1 LPRSPARTVGLVL
14 GCAAFGLLAFGP
26 GPFGEPGSRPAL
38 AAGVTALM
46 ALFWLS
52 EALPIHWT
60 ACVPLVAFPLL
71 GVLPGGPLANLGAA
85 LAAYLDPYIFLFLGG
100 MCIAAAMQQQDLH
113 RRLALTVLRRIGTE
127 PRRLLLGVIVACAAM
142 SMWISNTATA
152 TMMLP
157 IGLAIV
163 GQLEARAG
171 KRLEHFG
178 AALMLAIAYAS
189 NVGGI
194 GTKIGTA
201 PNALLAGFLA
211 GQGREV
217 SFLQFA
223 VVGTGFA
230 LLFLP
235 VVWLALWRVG
245 RRDAPREH
253 LGRELLDHELA
264 RLGPVKRAEWP
275 VLAVFAVTAALWIA
289 ARPLTGALRPA
300 AQALGLALRTAHVE
314 GGLGMLAALVLL
326 LLRVDARRVLEP
338 RALLRLPWSTLVLLG
353 GGFAMAVGVQE
364 SGLSELLAQRMSG
377 LGDLSPLAQ
386 VGSASA
392 ATVGI
397 SALASNTAT
406 IAVMLNVLN
415 EAAAPALATTVL
427 FAATLAS
434 SCDFALPAGTP
445 PNAIVFGS
453 GYLTVPRMA
462 RTGLA
467 LDLAA
472 AVVVTLWCLAVVPL
486 VL

>member
-1 LPRSPARTVGLVL
+1 
-14 GCAAFGLLAFGP
+14 
-26 GPFGEPGSRPAL
+26 
-38 AAGVTALM
+38 
-46 ALFWLS
+46 
-52 EALPIHWT
+52 
-60 ACVPLVAFPLL
+60 
-71 GVLPGGPLANLGAA
+71 
-85 LAAYLDPYIFLFLGG
+85 
-100 MCIAAAMQQQDLH
+100 
-113 RRLALTVLRRIGTE
+113 
-127 PRRLLLGVIVACAAM
+127 
-142 SMWISNTATA
+142 
-152 TMMLP
+152 
-157 IGLAIV
+157 
-163 GQLEARAG
+163 
-171 KRLEHFG
+171 
-178 AALMLAIAYAS
+178 
-189 NVGGI
+189 
-194 GTKIGTA
+194 
-201 PNALLAGFLA
+201 
-211 GQGREV
+211 
-217 SFLQFA
+217 
-223 VVGTGFA
+223 
-230 LLFLP
+230 
-235 VVWLALWRVG
+235 VWLALWRVG

-264 RLGPVKRAEWP
+264 RLGPVKRAEWT
-275 VLAVFAVTAALWIA
+275 VLAVFAVTGALWIA